1 MSTLEYIIG
10 GLLLILAVALVAVIG
25 MQQSKRKSGLGN
37 SIAGSGASET
47 YLARNNIGN
56 KTSIAKKLTII
67 FSIIF
72 VVLVVVLYIV
82 GSVDE
87 AADTSSTTSGTS
99 STVSGTTSNTSGT
112 TSNTSGTTSNTSDAT
127 SNTSSQAVSDTSK

>member
-56 KTSIAKKLTII
+56 KTSIAKKLTVI

-72 VVLVVVLYIV
+72 VVLVVMLYIV

-87 AADTSSTTSGTS
+87 AADTSSTASGTS
-99 STVSGTTSNTSGT
+99 STVSGTTSGTTSNTSGT
-112 TSNTSGTTSNTSDAT
+112 TSNTSGTTSNTS
-127 SNTSSQAVSDTSK
+127 SQAVSDTSK

>member
-56 KTSIAKKLTII
+56 KTSIAKKLTVI

-72 VVLVVVLYIV
+72 VVLVVMLYIV

-99 STVSGTTSNTSGT
+99 STVSGTTSGT

>member
-10 GLLLILAVALVAVIG
+10 GLLLILAVALVVVIG

-56 KTSIAKKLTII
+56 KTSIAKKLTVI

-72 VVLVVVLYIV
+72 VVLVVMLYIV

-87 AADTSSTTSGTS
+87 AADTSSTASGTS
-99 STVSGTTSNTSGT
+99 STVSGTTSGTTSNTSGT
-112 TSNTSGTTSNTSDAT
+112 TSNTSGTTSNTS
-127 SNTSSQAVSDTSK
+127 SQAVSDTSK

>member
-56 KTSIAKKLTII
+56 KTSIAKKLTVI

-72 VVLVVVLYIV
+72 VVLVVMLYIV

-99 STVSGTTSNTSGT
+99 STVSGTTSGTTSNTSGT
-112 TSNTSGTTSNTSDAT
+112 TSNTSGTTSNTS
-127 SNTSSQAVSDTSK
+127 SQAVSDTSK

>member
-56 KTSIAKKLTII
+56 KTSIAKKLTVI

-72 VVLVVVLYIV
+72 VVLVVMLYIV

-87 AADTSSTTSGTS
+87 AADTSSTVSGTS
-99 STVSGTTSNTSGT
+99 STVSGTTSGTTSNTSGT
-112 TSNTSGTTSNTSDAT
+112 TSNTSGTTSNTS
-127 SNTSSQAVSDTSK
+127 SQAVSDTSK

>member
-56 KTSIAKKLTII
+56 KTSIAKKLTVI

-72 VVLVVVLYIV
+72 VVLVVMLYII

-99 STVSGTTSNTSGT
+99 STVSGTTSGT
-112 TSNTSGTTSNTSDAT
+112 TSNTSGTTSDTSGTT

>member
-56 KTSIAKKLTII
+56 KTSIAKKLTVI

-72 VVLVVVLYIV
+72 VVLVVMLYIV

-99 STVSGTTSNTSGT
+99 STVSGTTSGTTSDTSGT
-112 TSNTSGTTSNTSDAT
+112 TSNTSGTTSNTS
-127 SNTSSQAVSDTSK
+127 SQAVSDTSK

>member
-56 KTSIAKKLTII
+56 KTSIAKKLTVI

-72 VVLVVVLYIV
+72 VVLVVMLYII

-99 STVSGTTSNTSGT
+99 STVSGTTSGTTSNTSGT
-112 TSNTSGTTSNTSDAT
+112 TSNTSGTTSNTS
-127 SNTSSQAVSDTSK
+127 SQAVSDTSK